1 MKINGRVIF
10 VVGVIGLAI
19 AFGQIGPVVQ
29 AQERQVLAEKG
40 KCLTCHTIEKDDLGP
55 AWQKVAN
62 QYRGEKIVSV
72 TLANGSV
79 LVGTPLQVLQKK
91 ISQGGGKDHLG
102 NKHPPIPANVSEH
115 EVERLAELVLA
126 LAKK

>member
-10 VVGVIGLAI
+10 VVGAIGLAI
-19 AFGQIGPVVQ
+19 TFGRIGPVVQ

-40 KCLTCHTIEKDDLGP
+40 KCFSCHAIEKDKLGP

-72 TLANGSV
+72 TLADGSV